1 MSAIITKLTNK
12 SRSITYSM
20 FKNGE
25 LSDLIVEP
33 STMVQRQTIHY
44 LFIDKMSEIKRKY
57 EYLQYSLRTCFAF

>member
-1 MSAIITKLTNK
+1 
-12 SRSITYSM
+12 M